1 MNTVPLGAVNAVLH
15 LGAVNTVPL
24 GAVSA
29 VPLFWVL

>member
-1 MNTVPLGAVNAVLH
+1 MNTVPLGAVNAVLL
-15 LGAVNTVPL
+15 LGAVNTVSL

>member
-1 MNTVPLGAVNAVLH
+1 MKPVPLGAVNAVPL

-24 GAVSA
+24 GAVNA